1 MNRINRNM
9 FSAQKHGK
17 VEKIHQPSIQ
27 RESPEPQ
34 LRLLIENSPPGIMS
48 SLELVQVQMGL
59 GLQTRTGRG
68 IMVRLHQPIWH
79 DS

>member
-1 MNRINRNM
+1 M

-27 RESPEPQ
+27 RDKPGTTAETLDREF
-34 LRLLIENSPPGIMS
+34 PPGIMS